1 VVIVLA
7 IGPKVHGFKPGR
19 GRWILEAIQIRST
32 TSFGGE
38 IKLSAICRKILRHV
52 KNPCES
58 MTRDTSSAIFNY
70 ISRQIPDSLLDAFTA
85 SREFWRKN
93 EK

>member
-19 GRWILEAIQIRST
+19 GRWILEAIKIRST

-38 IKLSAICRKILRHV
+38 IKLSATCRKILRHV

-58 MTRDTSSAIFNY
+58 MTEILRRLHSITFLAKSMIRY
-70 ISRQIPDSLLDAFTA
+70 
-85 SREFWRKN
+85 
-93 EK
+93 